1 MRAGGLEQSRVFVGL
16 LTQLW
21 IDESLRMTEEKK
33 EHSTRTELKAQAT
46 ALAMQGTK
54 EDAIGDGKK
63 KLVARK

>member
-1 MRAGGLEQSRVFVGL
+1 
-16 LTQLW
+16 
-21 IDESLRMTEEKK
+21 MTEEKK